1 MTSQNSGTG
10 REPAR
15 SCAECGTRAEPG
27 QSFCD
32 SCGAVLGW
40 SGAPDRSDA
49 ARRDPVRAKAA
60 APARDSAAGGGAGGT
75 GGSGRSGRSGGSSG
89 SSGSSGNG
97 DQPGWDAFATPG
109 AGTGTARTGHGPA
122 VAATPGPDSGR
133 RGEDETGWPQAGAA
147 GPSTGVRLARNAGP
161 RPGDEDADRST
172 GRSGDGEASARWSGD
187 GEAAAGWSG
196 ARRTDTAPDSESA
209 AGQRRPGSAD
219 GSGPAAGHRHSDGT
233 DGSRSAAGHRQSGSA
248 DSSGSAAGH
257 GHSDGADGSG
267 RAGAR
272 QSPAAAS
279 VGSGATPD
287 SPPRHDHPATAPD
300 SPSAASAGAGPAG
313 LREWDTNS
321 PAAPASHSSLD
332 LSPGARDNT
341 RPESGGD
348 THPGIHPDDDADTE
362 PVPTTASRGH
372 HPSTDSTHSS
382 RATGFSGSTD
392 SSDSTAE
399 RARSLLIPVSDP
411 EPRAPASP
419 AVAPVLPGRPVAN
432 RPQVRAPGPEFGP
445 QGGTP
450 CPWCATPNLPDRHY
464 CARCAMPMA
473 GGGPSAPGRQ
483 PWWRRIPGFGVAQTP
498 WAGDRPRLRRG
509 FGAVMNWV
517 VGGLVLALI
526 ITLVLNIGDGV
537 NATRDHF
544 AKRAAVGPD
553 SVKASRSYPGHPAQ
567 RAFDKLSNTWW
578 GPGVSGTGEGQWL
591 EARFAQPTRLLDL
604 VITSGV
610 STQPDKLSQSAL
622 PHRIEAV
629 ITTADGKKKS
639 RIINLDQ
646 SAGGQRR
653 KFRVGEVSS
662 VRFIVRSSYA
672 TDAKKQVS
680 IAEIE
685 FFTRSNSNSS

>member
-40 SGAPDRSDA
+40 SGGPDRSDA
-49 ARRDPVRAKAA
+49 ARREPVRAEAA
-60 APARDSAAGGGAGGT
+60 APARDSAAGGAAVS
-75 GGSGRSGRSGGSSG
+75 GGSGGSGE
-89 SSGSSGNG
+89 
-97 DQPGWDAFATPG
+97 QPGWDAFAAPG
-109 AGTGTARTGHGPA
+109 AGTGTARTGHDPA
-122 VAATPGPDSGR
+122 VAATPGAAGGR
-133 RGEDETGWPQAGAA
+133 RGEDETGWPDAGAAGA

-161 RPGDEDADRST
+161 RPGDEGADHSADRPA
-172 GRSGDGEASARWSGD
+172 GRAADGG
-187 GEAAAGWSG
+187 AAAGRSG
-196 ARRTDTAPDSESA
+196 ARRTDTAPDSESVAGLRRSGGADDSGA
-209 AGQRRPGSAD
+209 AAVHRQPGSAD
-219 GSGPAAGHRHSDGT
+219 S
-233 DGSRSAAGHRQSGSA
+233 SRSAAGHRQSDGS
-248 DSSGSAAGH
+248 G
-257 GHSDGADGSG
+257 GSG
-267 RAGAR
+267 RAGTR
-272 QSPAAAS
+272 QSSAAS
-279 VGSGATPD
+279 VGSGTAPD
-287 SPPRHDHPATAPD
+287 SPPRHDHPDTAPD

-321 PAAPASHSSLD
+321 PAAPPSYGSLD
-332 LSPGARDNT
+332 LSSGGRDNAHPDA
-341 RPESGGD
+341 RPD

-372 HPSTDSTHSS
+372 HPSP
-382 RATGFSGSTD
+382 D

-411 EPRAPASP
+411 EPRAPAAP

-450 CPWCATPNLPDRHY
+450 CPWCATLNLPDRHY
-464 CARCAMPMA
+464 CGRCAMPMA

-517 VGGLVLALI
+517 VGGVVLALI
-526 ITLVLNIGDGV
+526 VTLVLTIGDGV
-537 NATRDHF
+537 DATRDHF

-553 SVKASRSYPGHPAQ
+553 SVKASRSYSGHGASL
-567 RAFDKLSNTWW
+567 AFDKLSNTWW
-578 GPGVSGTGEGQWL
+578 GPGVSGNGEGQWL
-591 EARFAQPTRLLDL
+591 EARFDQPTRLLDL

-622 PHRIEAV
+622 PHRIEAL
-629 ITTADGKKKS
+629 ITAADGKKS
-639 RIINLDQ
+639 TRIINLDQ

-653 KFRVGEVSS
+653 KFRVGAVSS
-662 VRFIVRSSYA
+662 VRFTVKSAYA

>member
-40 SGAPDRSDA
+40 SGGPDRSDA
-49 ARRDPVRAKAA
+49 ARRDPVRAEAT
-60 APARDSAAGGGAGGT
+60 APARDSAAGGAGGHPSREGAGT
-75 GGSGRSGRSGGSSG
+75 GGSGSTGSS
-89 SSGSSGNG
+89 G
-97 DQPGWDAFATPG
+97 DQPGWDAFAQPG
-109 AGTGTARTGHGPA
+109 AGTGTARTGHDPA
-122 VAATPGPDSGR
+122 VAATPGSGSGR
-133 RGEDETGWPQAGAA
+133 RGEDETRWPEAGAA

-161 RPGDEDADRST
+161 RPGDEGADRPADHAAD
-172 GRSGDGEASARWSGD
+172 RAGDS
-187 GEAAAGWSG
+187 EAAAGWSG
-196 ARRTDTAPDSESA
+196 ARRTDTAPS
-209 AGQRRPGSAD
+209 
-219 GSGPAAGHRHSDGT
+219 SDA
-233 DGSRSAAGHRQSGSA
+233 AAGHRQSDGSG
-248 DSSGSAAGH
+248 GSV
-257 GHSDGADGSG
+257 SSG

-272 QSPAAAS
+272 QSPAAP
-279 VGSGATPD
+279 VGSGTAPD
-287 SPPRHDHPATAPD
+287 SPPRHDHPATEPD
-300 SPSAASAGAGPAG
+300 SPSSPSAASAGAGQAGPAG
-313 LREWDTNS
+313 FQEWDTNS

-332 LSPGARDNT
+332 LSAAARDNARQDT
-341 RPESGGD
+341 DPD
-348 THPGIHPDDDADTE
+348 THPGTHPDTHSDDDADTE

-372 HPSTDSTHSS
+372 HPSTDSTSSTNSGHS
-382 RATGFSGSTD
+382 TGFSGSTDFSGSAD

-450 CPWCATPNLPDRHY
+450 CPWCATLNLPDRHY
-464 CARCAMPMA
+464 CGRCAMPMA
-473 GGGPSAPGRQ
+473 GGGPTAPGRQ

-622 PHRIEAV
+622 PHRIEAL
-629 ITTADGKKKS
+629 ITAADGKKTT

-653 KFRVGEVSS
+653 KFRVGAVSS
-662 VRFIVRSSYA
+662 VRFTVKSAYA

>member
-40 SGAPDRSDA
+40 SGGPDRSDT
-49 ARRDPVRAKAA
+49 ARRDPVRAEAT
-60 APARDSAAGGGAGGT
+60 APARDSAAGSAGGHPSREGAGAGGSG
-75 GGSGRSGRSGGSSG
+75 GGSGSTGGTGSS
-89 SSGSSGNG
+89 G
-97 DQPGWDAFATPG
+97 DQPGWDAFAQPG
-109 AGTGTARTGHGPA
+109 AGTGTARTGHDPA
-122 VAATPGPDSGR
+122 AAAAPGSGSGR
-133 RGEDETGWPQAGAA
+133 RGEDETRWPEAGAA
-147 GPSTGVRLARNAGP
+147 GTAGPNTGVRLARNAGP
-161 RPGDEDADRST
+161 RPGDEGADHPGDHAADRA
-172 GRSGDGEASARWSGD
+172 GDD
-187 GEAAAGWSG
+187 EAAAGWSG
-196 ARRTDTAPDSESA
+196 ARRTDTSPGSDAA
-209 AGQRRPGSAD
+209 AGHRRPGSAD
-219 GSGPAAGHRHSDGT
+219 GSG
-233 DGSRSAAGHRQSGSA
+233 SAAGHRQSDGS
-248 DSSGSAAGH
+248 DS
-257 GHSDGADGSG
+257 SG
-267 RAGAR
+267 RAGTR
-272 QSPAAAS
+272 QSPAAP
-279 VGSGATPD
+279 VGSGTEPD
-287 SPPRHDHPATAPD
+287 SPPRHDHPATEPD
-300 SPSAASAGAGPAG
+300 SPSAASAGAGQAGPAG
-313 LREWDTNS
+313 FQEWDTNS
-321 PAAPASHSSLD
+321 PAASASYSSLD
-332 LSPGARDNT
+332 LSTAAARDNA
-341 RPESGGD
+341 RPDTDPD
-348 THPGIHPDDDADTE
+348 THPGIHPDDTADTE

-372 HPSTDSTHSS
+372 HPSTDSTDSTHSGHS
-382 RATGFSGSTD
+382 TGFSGSAGSTGSVD
-392 SSDSTAE
+392 PSNSSDSTAE

-411 EPRAPASP
+411 EPRTPASP

-450 CPWCATPNLPDRHY
+450 CPWCATLNLPDRHY
-464 CARCAMPMA
+464 CGRCAMPMA

-517 VGGLVLALI
+517 VGGLALALI
-526 ITLVLNIGDGV
+526 ITLVVNIGAGV
-537 NATRDHF
+537 DATRDHF

-622 PHRIEAV
+622 PHRIEAL
-629 ITTADGKKKS
+629 ITAADGKKTT

-653 KFRVGEVSS
+653 KFRVGAVSS
-662 VRFIVRSSYA
+662 VRFTVKSAYA

>member
-40 SGAPDRSDA
+40 SGGPDRSDA
-49 ARRDPVRAKAA
+49 ARRDPVRAEAT
-60 APARDSAAGGGAGGT
+60 APARDSASGGAAAS
-75 GGSGRSGRSGGSSG
+75 GGSRGSGSSGGSS
-89 SSGSSGNG
+89 

-109 AGTGTARTGHGPA
+109 AGTGTARTGHDPA
-122 VAATPGPDSGR
+122 VAATPGADGGR
-133 RGEDETGWPQAGAA
+133 RGEDEAGWPEAGAS

-161 RPGDEDADRST
+161 RPGDEDADHHA
-172 GRSGDGEASARWSGD
+172 GHSADRPAARAGD

-196 ARRTDTAPDSESA
+196 ARHTDTPPDSEVA
-209 AGQRRPGSAD
+209 AGHRRSGSADGSGTGSRQPGSAD
-219 GSGPAAGHRHSDGT
+219 GSGSAAGHRHSDG
-233 DGSRSAAGHRQSGSA
+233 S
-248 DSSGSAAGH
+248 
-257 GHSDGADGSG
+257 DGSG
-267 RAGAR
+267 RAGNR
-272 QSPAAAS
+272 PSPAAS
-279 VGSGATPD
+279 VGSGTASD
-287 SPPRHDHPATAPD
+287 SPPRHDHSATAPGD
-300 SPSAASAGAGPAG
+300 SAPAASPGAGPAG
-313 LREWDTNS
+313 LQEWDTNS
-321 PAAPASHSSLD
+321 PAAPPSYSSLD
-332 LSPGARDNT
+332 LSPGARDNANQDA
-341 RPESGGD
+341 RPDARPD
-348 THPGIHPDDDADTE
+348 THPGIHPDDTADTE

-372 HPSTDSTHSS
+372 HPSPDSTHSS
-382 RATGFSGSTD
+382 HSTGFSGSTGSTGSTD
-392 SSDSTAE
+392 PSGSSDSTAE

-450 CPWCATPNLPDRHY
+450 CPWCATLNLPDRHY
-464 CARCAMPMA
+464 CGRCAMPMA

-517 VGGLVLALI
+517 VGGVVLALI
-526 ITLVLNIGDGV
+526 VTLVLNIGDGV
-537 NATRDHF
+537 DATRDHF

-591 EARFAQPTRLLDL
+591 EARFDQPTRLLDL

-622 PHRIEAV
+622 PHRIEAL
-629 ITTADGKKKS
+629 ITAADGKKTT

-662 VRFIVRSSYA
+662 VRFTVKSAYA

>member
-32 SCGAVLGW
+32 SCGAVLDW
-40 SGAPDRSDA
+40 SDAPDRSDA
-49 ARRDPVRAKAA
+49 ARRDPVRTEATATA
-60 APARDSAAGGGAGGT
+60 TAPARDSASGGAAVV
-75 GGSGRSGRSGGSSG
+75 GGSGGSGGSSG
-89 SSGSSGNG
+89 SGGSG

-109 AGTGTARTGHGPA
+109 AGTGTARTGHDPA
-122 VAATPGPDSGR
+122 VAATPGAGGGR
-133 RGEDETGWPQAGAA
+133 RGEDETGWPEAGAAGAGA

-161 RPGDEDADRST
+161 RPGDEDSDHHADHSADRP
-172 GRSGDGEASARWSGD
+172 AARAGD

-196 ARRTDTAPDSESA
+196 TRHGDTAPDSDSESA
-209 AGQRRPGSAD
+209 AGHRRSGSAEGSGSAAGARQPGRAPGSDPATGHRQPGSAD
-219 GSGPAAGHRHSDGT
+219 GSGA
-233 DGSRSAAGHRQSGSA
+233 AAGHRQSDG
-248 DSSGSAAGH
+248 
-257 GHSDGADGSG
+257 SDGSGGSG
-267 RAGAR
+267 RAGTR
-272 QSPAAAS
+272 PSPAAS
-279 VGSGATPD
+279 VGSGTASD
-287 SPPRHDHPATAPD
+287 SPQRHDHPATAPGN
-300 SPSAASAGAGPAG
+300 SAPAASAGAGPAG
-313 LREWDTNS
+313 PAGPAGLQEWDTNS
-321 PAAPASHSSLD
+321 PAAPASYSSLD
-332 LSPGARDNT
+332 LSPGARDNAHPDA
-341 RPESGGD
+341 RPDARPD

-372 HPSTDSTHSS
+372 HPS
-382 RATGFSGSTD
+382 AD

-432 RPQVRAPGPEFGP
+432 RPQVRAPGPEFGT

-450 CPWCATPNLPDRHY
+450 CPWCATLNLPDRHY
-464 CARCAMPMA
+464 CGRCAMPMSGA
-473 GGGPSAPGRQ
+473 GPTAPGRQ

-517 VGGLVLALI
+517 VGGVVLALI
-526 ITLVLNIGDGV
+526 VTLVLNIGDGV
-537 NATRDHF
+537 DATRDHF

-610 STQPDKLSQSAL
+610 STQPDKLSESAL
-622 PHRIEAV
+622 PHRIEAL
-629 ITTADGKKKS
+629 ITAADGKKTT

-653 KFRVGEVSS
+653 KFRVGAVSS
-662 VRFIVRSSYA
+662 VRFTVKSAYA

>member
-40 SGAPDRSDA
+40 SGGPDRADA
-49 ARRDPVRAKAA
+49 ARRDPVRAEAA
-60 APARDSAAGGGAGGT
+60 APARDSAAGAGG
-75 GGSGRSGRSGGSSG
+75 S
-89 SSGSSGNG
+89 G

-109 AGTGTARTGHGPA
+109 AGTGTARTGHDPA
-122 VAATPGPDSGR
+122 AAAAPGPGSGR
-133 RGEDETGWPQAGAA
+133 RAEDETGWPDAGATGPGTGAGAA
-147 GPSTGVRLARNAGP
+147 GPGTGVRLARNAGP
-161 RPGDEDADRST
+161 RPDDEGADHHPSGRTGD
-172 GRSGDGEASARWSGD
+172 SG
-187 GEAAAGWSG
+187 AATAWSG
-196 ARRTDTAPDSESA
+196 ARRTDTTADS
-209 AGQRRPGSAD
+209 GSVT
-219 GSGPAAGHRHSDGT
+219 GPRQSYGT
-233 DGSRSAAGHRQSGSA
+233 DGSDGSWRSGTRQSDGGDGS
-248 DSSGSAAGH
+248 GRTGR
-257 GHSDGADGSG
+257 GHSDGAGGSGHTGTRQSDGGDGSG
-267 RAGAR
+267 RAGTR
-272 QSPAAAS
+272 QSDGGDGSGRAGTQQAYAAPA
-279 VGSGATPD
+279 GSGAAPS
-287 SPPRHDHPATAPD
+287 SPPRHDHPATEPG
-300 SPSAASAGAGPAG
+300 SAGAGPAG

-321 PAAPASHSSLD
+321 PAAPASYGDPDVPS
-332 LSPGARDNT
+332 GARDNA
-341 RPESGGD
+341 RPDTD
-348 THPGIHPDDDADTE
+348 THPGIHPDDTADTE
-362 PVPTTASRGH
+362 PVPTTGGRGH
-372 HPSTDSTHSS
+372 HLPPDSAHS
-382 RATGFSGSTD
+382 TGFSGSTD

-411 EPRAPASP
+411 EPRAPAAP

-432 RPQVRAPGPEFGP
+432 RPQVRAPGPEFGM

-464 CARCAMPMA
+464 CGRCAMPMS
-473 GGGPSAPGRQ
+473 GGGPAAPGRQ

-526 ITLVLNIGDGV
+526 VTLVLNIGAGV
-537 NATRDHF
+537 DATRDHF

-622 PHRIEAV
+622 PHRIEAL
-629 ITTADGKKKS
+629 ITTADGKKTT

-653 KFRVGEVSS
+653 KFRVGAVSS
-662 VRFIVRSSYA
+662 VRFTVKSAYA

>member
-15 SCAECGTRAEPG
+15 SCVECGTRAEPG

-40 SGAPDRSDA
+40 SGGPDRADA
-49 ARRDPVRAKAA
+49 ARRDPVRAEAA
-60 APARDSAAGGGAGGT
+60 APARDSAAGGAAVAGG
-75 GGSGRSGRSGGSSG
+75 S
-89 SSGSSGNG
+89 G

-109 AGTGTARTGHGPA
+109 AGTGTARTGHDPA
-122 VAATPGPDSGR
+122 VAATPGPGSGR
-133 RGEDETGWPQAGAA
+133 LGEDEAGWPQAGTA

-161 RPGDEDADRST
+161 RPDDEDADRST
-172 GRSGDGEASARWSGD
+172 GRSGD

-209 AGQRRPGSAD
+209 AG
-219 GSGPAAGHRHSDGT
+219 
-233 DGSRSAAGHRQSGSA
+233 HRQSGSA
-248 DSSGSAAGH
+248 DGSGAAAGH
-257 GHSDGADGSG
+257 RQSDGSDGAHGSG
-267 RAGAR
+267 RAGTR
-272 QSPAAAS
+272 QSPAAP
-279 VGSGATPD
+279 VGSGTAPS

-300 SPSAASAGAGPAG
+300 SAPAASAGAGSAG
-313 LREWDTNS
+313 LQEWDTNS
-321 PAAPASHSSLD
+321 PAAPASYGSLD
-332 LSPGARDNT
+332 LSPGARDNA
-341 RPESGGD
+341 RPDARPD
-348 THPGIHPDDDADTE
+348 THPGIHPDDTADTE

-372 HPSTDSTHSS
+372 HPSTDSTHSTHS
-382 RATGFSGSTD
+382 GHSTGFSGSTDSAD

-450 CPWCATPNLPDRHY
+450 CPWCATLNLPDRHY
-464 CARCAMPMA
+464 CGRCAMPMA

-517 VGGLVLALI
+517 VGGVVLALI
-526 ITLVLNIGDGV
+526 VTLVLNIGDGV
-537 NATRDHF
+537 DATRDHF

-553 SVKASRSYPGHPAQ
+553 SVKASRSYSGHGATL
-567 RAFDKLSNTWW
+567 AFDKLNNTWW
-578 GPGVSGTGEGQWL
+578 GPGVSGSGDGQWL

-629 ITTADGKKKS
+629 ITTAEGKKTT

-653 KFRVGEVSS
+653 KFRVGAVTS
-662 VRFIVRSSYA
+662 VRFIVRSAYA
-672 TDAKKQVS
+672 ADPKKQVS

>member
-40 SGAPDRSDA
+40 SGGPDRADA
-49 ARRDPVRAKAA
+49 ARREPVRAEAA
-60 APARDSAAGGGAGGT
+60 APARDSAAGGAAVS
-75 GGSGRSGRSGGSSG
+75 GGSGGSGE
-89 SSGSSGNG
+89 
-97 DQPGWDAFATPG
+97 QPGWDAFAAPG
-109 AGTGTARTGHGPA
+109 AGTGTARTGHDPA
-122 VAATPGPDSGR
+122 VAATPGAAGGR
-133 RGEDETGWPQAGAA
+133 RGEDETGWPDAGAA
-147 GPSTGVRLARNAGP
+147 GASTGVRLARNAGP
-161 RPGDEDADRST
+161 RPGDEGADHSADRPAD
-172 GRSGDGEASARWSGD
+172 RAGD
-187 GEAAAGWSG
+187 GEAAAGRSG
-196 ARRTDTAPDSESA
+196 ARRTDTAPDSESV
-209 AGQRRPGSAD
+209 AGLRRSGSAD
-219 GSGPAAGHRHSDGT
+219 GSG
-233 DGSRSAAGHRQSGSA
+233 SATGQRQSG
-248 DSSGSAAGH
+248 
-257 GHSDGADGSG
+257 GSG
-267 RAGAR
+267 RAGTR
-272 QSPAAAS
+272 QSPAAS
-279 VGSGATPD
+279 VGSGTAPD
-287 SPPRHDHPATAPD
+287 SPPRHDHPDTAPD

-321 PAAPASHSSLD
+321 PAAPASYGSLD
-332 LSPGARDNT
+332 LSSDGRDNA
-341 RPESGGD
+341 RPEAGPD

-372 HPSTDSTHSS
+372 HPSP
-382 RATGFSGSTD
+382 D

-411 EPRAPASP
+411 EPRAPAAP

-450 CPWCATPNLPDRHY
+450 CPWCATLNLPDRHY
-464 CARCAMPMA
+464 CGRCAMPMA

-517 VGGLVLALI
+517 VGGVVLALI
-526 ITLVLNIGDGV
+526 VTLVLNIGDGV
-537 NATRDHF
+537 DATRDHF

-553 SVKASRSYPGHPAQ
+553 SVKASRSYSGHGASL
-567 RAFDKLSNTWW
+567 AFDKLSNTWW
-578 GPGVSGTGEGQWL
+578 GPGVSGNGEGQWL
-591 EARFAQPTRLLDL
+591 EARFDQPTRLLDL

-622 PHRIEAV
+622 PHRIEAL
-629 ITTADGKKKS
+629 ITAADGKKS
-639 RIINLDQ
+639 TRIINLDQ

-653 KFRVGEVSS
+653 KFRVGAVSS
-662 VRFIVRSSYA
+662 VRFTVKSAYA

>member
-49 ARRDPVRAKAA
+49 ARRDPVRAEAA

-75 GGSGRSGRSGGSSG
+75 GGSG
-89 SSGSSGNG
+89 GNG

-122 VAATPGPDSGR
+122 VAATPGAAGGR
-133 RGEDETGWPQAGAA
+133 RGEDEAGWPEAGAA

-172 GRSGDGEASARWSGD
+172 GRSGDGEA
-187 GEAAAGWSG
+187 AAGWSG

-209 AGQRRPGSAD
+209 AGQRRSGSAD
-219 GSGPAAGHRHSDGT
+219 GSGPAAVHRQSDGT
-233 DGSRSAAGHRQSGSA
+233 
-248 DSSGSAAGH
+248 
-257 GHSDGADGSG
+257 DGSG

-279 VGSGATPD
+279 VGSGTTPD

-300 SPSAASAGAGPAG
+300 SPSTASAGAGPAG

-332 LSPGARDNT
+332 LSPGARDNA

-498 WAGDRPRLRRG
+498 WAGERPRLRRG

>member
-15 SCAECGTRAEPG
+15 NCAECGTRAEPG

-40 SGAPDRSDA
+40 SGDPDRADA
-49 ARRDPVRAKAA
+49 ARRDPVRAEAA
-60 APARDSAAGGGAGGT
+60 TGRADGS
-75 GGSGRSGRSGGSSG
+75 GGSGGS
-89 SSGSSGNG
+89 G

-109 AGTGTARTGHGPA
+109 AGTGTARTGHDPA
-122 VAATPGPDSGR
+122 VAATPGAGGGR
-133 RGEDETGWPQAGAA
+133 GGGDETGWPDAPAPAAAA

-161 RPGDEDADRST
+161 RPGDEGADHHAGHSADRP
-172 GRSGDGEASARWSGD
+172 AARAGD
-187 GEAAAGWSG
+187 GEAAADWSG
-196 ARRTDTAPDSESA
+196 ARHTDTAPDSEAA
-209 AGQRRPGSAD
+209 AGHRRSGSAD
-219 GSGPAAGHRHSDGT
+219 GSGPTS
-233 DGSRSAAGHRQSGSA
+233 GSRQPGST
-248 DSSGSAAGH
+248 DSSGSAAET
-257 GHSDGADGSG
+257 
-267 RAGAR
+267 R
-272 QSPAAAS
+272 QSPAAS
-279 VGSGATPD
+279 VGSG
-287 SPPRHDHPATAPD
+287 TAPD
-300 SPSAASAGAGPAG
+300 SPSSASAGAGQAGPAG
-313 LREWDTNS
+313 LQEWDTNS
-321 PAAPASHSSLD
+321 PAAPPSYSSLD
-332 LSPGARDNT
+332 LSPGARDNANPDA
-341 RPESGGD
+341 RPD
-348 THPGIHPDDDADTE
+348 THPGIHPDDTADTE
-362 PVPTTASRGH
+362 PVPTTASGGH
-372 HPSTDSTHSS
+372 HPS
-382 RATGFSGSTD
+382 AD

-450 CPWCATPNLPDRHY
+450 CPWCATLNLPDRHY
-464 CARCAMPMA
+464 CGRCAMPMA

-517 VGGLVLALI
+517 VGGVVLALI
-526 ITLVLNIGDGV
+526 VTLVLNIGDGV
-537 NATRDHF
+537 DATRDHF

-591 EARFAQPTRLLDL
+591 EARFDQPTRLLDL

-622 PHRIEAV
+622 PHRIEAL
-629 ITTADGKKKS
+629 ITAADGKKTT

-662 VRFIVRSSYA
+662 VRFTVKSAYA

>member
-40 SGAPDRSDA
+40 SGGPDRADA
-49 ARRDPVRAKAA
+49 ARRDPVRAEAA
-60 APARDSAAGGGAGGT
+60 APARDSAAVGT
-75 GGSGRSGRSGGSSG
+75 APAADSPSREGSGSGDR
-89 SSGSSGNG
+89 
-97 DQPGWDAFATPG
+97 PGWDAFAHPG
-109 AGTGTARTGHGPA
+109 AGTGTARTGHDPA
-122 VAATPGPDSGR
+122 AAAAPGPGSGR
-133 RGEDETGWPQAGAA
+133 REEDGAGWPDAGAA
-147 GPSTGVRLARNAGP
+147 GPGTGVRLARNAGP
-161 RPGDEDADRST
+161 RPGDEDADRSA
-172 GRSGDGEASARWSGD
+172 GRPGDD
-187 GEAAAGWSG
+187 EAATARSG
-196 ARRTDTAPDSESA
+196 ARHTDTTPDSERA
-209 AGQRRPGSAD
+209 TWPRQ
-219 GSGPAAGHRHSDGT
+219 SDGT
-233 DGSRSAAGHRQSGSA
+233 DGTGNTGTRQSDGSDGSGRTGRGQS
-248 DSSGSAAGH
+248 DS
-257 GHSDGADGSG
+257 SDGAWRAGTHQSDGGDGSG
-267 RAGAR
+267 RAGT
-272 QSPAAAS
+272 QPPFAAPS
-279 VGSGATPD
+279 GSGAASAPL
-287 SPPRHDHPATAPD
+287 PRHDHSATAPD
-300 SPSAASAGAGPAG
+300 SASAAATGAGSAG
-313 LREWDTNS
+313 LQEWDTNS
-321 PAAPASHSSLD
+321 PAAPASYGSLD
-332 LSPGARDNT
+332 LSAGARDND
-341 RPESGGD
+341 RPD
-348 THPGIHPDDDADTE
+348 THPDTRRGTRPDIHPDDDADTE
-362 PVPTTASRGH
+362 PVPTTAGRGH
-372 HPSTDSTHSS
+372 HPSPDSAHSAHS
-382 RATGFSGSTD
+382 AHSTGFSGSAD

-411 EPRAPASP
+411 EPRAPVSP

-432 RPQVRAPGPEFGP
+432 RPQVRAPGPEFGA
-445 QGGTP
+445 QGGIP
-450 CPWCATPNLPDRHY
+450 CPWCATLTLPDRHY
-464 CARCAMPMA
+464 CGRCAMPMA
-473 GGGPSAPGRQ
+473 GGGPAAPGRQ
-483 PWWRRIPGFGVAQTP
+483 PWWRRIPGFGTVQTP

-526 ITLVLNIGDGV
+526 VTLVLNVGAWVD
-537 NATRDHF
+537 ATRDHF

-622 PHRIEAV
+622 PHRIEAL
-629 ITTADGKKKS
+629 ITAADGKKTT

-653 KFRVGEVSS
+653 KFRVGAVSS
-662 VRFIVRSSYA
+662 VRFTVKSAYA

>member
-40 SGAPDRSDA
+40 SGGPDRADA
-49 ARRDPVRAKAA
+49 ARRDPVRAEAA
-60 APARDSAAGGGAGGT
+60 APARDSASGGAAVAGG
-75 GGSGRSGRSGGSSG
+75 S
-89 SSGSSGNG
+89 G
-97 DQPGWDAFATPG
+97 DQPGWDAFAHPG
-109 AGTGTARTGHGPA
+109 AGTGTARTGHDPA
-122 VAATPGPDSGR
+122 AAATPGPGGGR
-133 RGEDETGWPQAGAA
+133 RGDDEAGWPQTGAA

-161 RPGDEDADRST
+161 RPDDEDADRST
-172 GRSGDGEASARWSGD
+172 GRSGDGEAAD
-187 GEAAAGWSG
+187 GWSG

-209 AGQRRPGSAD
+209 AG
-219 GSGPAAGHRHSDGT
+219 
-233 DGSRSAAGHRQSGSA
+233 HRQS
-248 DSSGSAAGH
+248 DR
-257 GHSDGADGSG
+257 SDGADDSGRAGTRQAHAADGSG
-267 RAGAR
+267 RAGTR
-272 QSPAAAS
+272 QAPDRP
-279 VGSGATPD
+279 VGSGTAP
-287 SPPRHDHPATAPD
+287 SSSSRHDHPGTGPD
-300 SPSAASAGAGPAG
+300 SASAASAGAGPAG
-313 LREWDTNS
+313 LQEWDTNS
-321 PAAPASHSSLD
+321 PAAPASHGSLD
-332 LSPGARDNT
+332 LSPGARDNA
-341 RPESGGD
+341 RPD
-348 THPGIHPDDDADTE
+348 THPDMRRDDTADTADTE
-362 PVPTTASRGH
+362 PVPTTAGRGH

-382 RATGFSGSTD
+382 RSTGFSGSTDSTD

-445 QGGTP
+445 QGGIP

-464 CARCAMPMA
+464 CGRCAMPMS
-473 GGGPSAPGRQ
+473 GDGPTAPGRQ

-526 ITLVLNIGDGV
+526 VTLVLNIGDGIQ
-537 NATRDHF
+537 ATRDHF

-591 EARFAQPTRLLDL
+591 EARFDQPTRLLDL

-622 PHRIEAV
+622 PHRVEAL
-629 ITTADGKKKS
+629 ITAADGKKTT

-653 KFRVGEVSS
+653 KFRVGEVTS
-662 VRFIVRSSYA
+662 VRFTVRSAYA

>member
-40 SGAPDRSDA
+40 SGGPDRSDA
-49 ARRDPVRAKAA
+49 ARRDPVRAEAA
-60 APARDSAAGGGAGGT
+60 APARDSAAGGAAV
-75 GGSGRSGRSGGSSG
+75 SGGS
-89 SSGSSGNG
+89 G

-109 AGTGTARTGHGPA
+109 AGTGTARTGHDPA
-122 VAATPGPDSGR
+122 VAATPGAAGGR
-133 RGEDETGWPQAGAA
+133 RGEDEAGAAGAA

-161 RPGDEDADRST
+161 RPGGEGADHSADRPAD
-172 GRSGDGEASARWSGD
+172 RAGDGG
-187 GEAAAGWSG
+187 AAAGWSG
-196 ARRTDTAPDSESA
+196 ARRTDTAPDSESV
-209 AGQRRPGSAD
+209 AGLRQSGSAD
-219 GSGPAAGHRHSDGT
+219 GSGA
-233 DGSRSAAGHRQSGSA
+233 AAGHRQSGG
-248 DSSGSAAGH
+248 SG
-257 GHSDGADGSG
+257 GSG
-267 RAGAR
+267 RAGTR
-272 QSPAAAS
+272 QSPAAS
-279 VGSGATPD
+279 VGSGTAPD

-313 LREWDTNS
+313 LQEWDTNS
-321 PAAPASHSSLD
+321 PAAPASYSSLD
-332 LSPGARDNT
+332 LSSGGRDNSRPDARPDT
-341 RPESGGD
+341 RPD

-372 HPSTDSTHSS
+372 HP
-382 RATGFSGSTD
+382 AAD

-411 EPRAPASP
+411 EPRAPTAP

-450 CPWCATPNLPDRHY
+450 CPWCATLNLPDRHY
-464 CARCAMPMA
+464 CGRCAMPMA

-517 VGGLVLALI
+517 VGGVVLALI
-526 ITLVLNIGDGV
+526 VTLVLNIGDGV
-537 NATRDHF
+537 DATRDHF

-553 SVKASRSYPGHPAQ
+553 SVKASRSYSGHGASL
-567 RAFDKLSNTWW
+567 AFDKLSNTWW
-578 GPGVSGTGEGQWL
+578 GPGVSGNGEGQWL
-591 EARFAQPTRLLDL
+591 EARFDQPTRLLDL

-622 PHRIEAV
+622 PHRIEAL
-629 ITTADGKKKS
+629 ITAADGKKS
-639 RIINLDQ
+639 TRIINLDQ

-653 KFRVGEVSS
+653 KFRVGAVSS
-662 VRFIVRSSYA
+662 VRFTVKSAYA

>member
-15 SCAECGTRAEPG
+15 SCAECGTRAGPG

-40 SGAPDRSDA
+40 SGGPDRADS
-49 ARRDPVRAKAA
+49 ARRDPVRAEAA
-60 APARDSAAGGGAGGT
+60 APARDSAAGGAAGSDGA
-75 GGSGRSGRSGGSSG
+75 GGSSG
-89 SSGSSGNG
+89 SSGSGGSG
-97 DQPGWDAFATPG
+97 DQPGWDAFAHPG
-109 AGTGTARTGHGPA
+109 AGTGTARTGHDP
-122 VAATPGPDSGR
+122 
-133 RGEDETGWPQAGAA
+133 AGAA
-147 GPSTGVRLARNAGP
+147 APGPGSGRQGEDGAGWPDAGSAAPGTGVRLARNAGP
-161 RPGDEDADRST
+161 RPGDEGADHPADHSADRPA
-172 GRSGDGEASARWSGD
+172 GRPGD
-187 GEAAAGWSG
+187 GEAAAGWSD
-196 ARRTDTAPDSESA
+196 ARHTDTTPDSERA
-209 AGQRRPGSAD
+209 AWS
-219 GSGPAAGHRHSDGT
+219 
-233 DGSRSAAGHRQSGSA
+233 RQSDDADSSGRSGTRQSDSA
-248 DSSGSAAGH
+248 DSSG
-257 GHSDGADGSG
+257 
-267 RAGAR
+267 RAGTQQPYVA
-272 QSPAAAS
+272 PAGTGAAPAPLPRHDHS
-279 VGSGATPD
+279 TTAPS
-287 SPPRHDHPATAPD
+287 SSPRHDHPATTPD
-300 SPSAASAGAGPAG
+300 SASAASAGAGSAGAGSAG
-313 LREWDTNS
+313 LQEWDTNS
-321 PAAPASHSSLD
+321 PAAPASYGSPD
-332 LSPGARDNT
+332 LSPGARDNA
-341 RPESGGD
+341 RPD
-348 THPGIHPDDDADTE
+348 THPDTRRGTHPDIHPDDDADTE
-362 PVPTTASRGH
+362 PVPTTAGRGH
-372 HPSTDSTHSS
+372 HPSLDSTHSS
-382 RATGFSGSTD
+382 HSTGFSGSTD

-464 CARCAMPMA
+464 CGRCAMPMS
-473 GGGPSAPGRQ
+473 GGGPAAPGRQ

-526 ITLVLNIGDGV
+526 ITLVLNIGAGV
-537 NATRDHF
+537 DATRDHF

-591 EARFAQPTRLLDL
+591 EARFDQPTRLLDL

-622 PHRIEAV
+622 PHRVEAL
-629 ITTADGKKKS
+629 ITTADGKKTT
-639 RIINLDQ
+639 RVINLDQ

-662 VRFIVRSSYA
+662 VRFTVKSAYA

>member
-40 SGAPDRSDA
+40 SGGPDRSDA
-49 ARRDPVRAKAA
+49 ARRDPVRAEAA
-60 APARDSAAGGGAGGT
+60 APARDSAAGGAAVS
-75 GGSGRSGRSGGSSG
+75 GGSGE
-89 SSGSSGNG
+89 
-97 DQPGWDAFATPG
+97 QPGWDAFAAPG
-109 AGTGTARTGHGPA
+109 AGTGTARTGHDPA
-122 VAATPGPDSGR
+122 VAATPGAAGGR
-133 RGEDETGWPQAGAA
+133 RGEDETGWPDAGAAGA

-161 RPGDEDADRST
+161 RPGDEGADHSADHSA
-172 GRSGDGEASARWSGD
+172 GRAAD
-187 GEAAAGWSG
+187 GEAAAGRSG
-196 ARRTDTAPDSESA
+196 ARRTDTAPDSESV
-209 AGQRRPGSAD
+209 AGIRR
-219 GSGPAAGHRHSDGT
+219 
-233 DGSRSAAGHRQSGSA
+233 SGSA
-248 DSSGSAAGH
+248 DDSGSAAGQRQS
-257 GHSDGADGSG
+257 GGSG
-267 RAGAR
+267 GSGQAGTR
-272 QSPAAAS
+272 QSSAAS
-279 VGSGATPD
+279 VGSGTAPD
-287 SPPRHDHPATAPD
+287 SLPRHDHPDTAPD

-321 PAAPASHSSLD
+321 PAAPASYGSLD
-332 LSPGARDNT
+332 LSSDGRDNA
-341 RPESGGD
+341 RPEAGPD

-372 HPSTDSTHSS
+372 HPSP
-382 RATGFSGSTD
+382 D

-411 EPRAPASP
+411 EPRAPAAP

-450 CPWCATPNLPDRHY
+450 CPWCATLNLPDRHY
-464 CARCAMPMA
+464 CGRCAMPMA

-517 VGGLVLALI
+517 VGGVVLALI
-526 ITLVLNIGDGV
+526 VTLVLNIGDGV

-553 SVKASRSYPGHPAQ
+553 SVKASRSYSGHGASL
-567 RAFDKLSNTWW
+567 AFDKLSNTWW
-578 GPGVSGTGEGQWL
+578 GPGVSGNGEGQWL
-591 EARFAQPTRLLDL
+591 EARFDQPTRLLDL

-622 PHRIEAV
+622 PHRIEAL
-629 ITTADGKKKS
+629 ITAADGKKS
-639 RIINLDQ
+639 TRIINLDQ

-653 KFRVGEVSS
+653 KFRVGAVSS
-662 VRFIVRSSYA
+662 VRFTVKSAYA

>member
-1 MTSQNSGTG
+1 M
-10 REPAR
+10 
-15 SCAECGTRAEPG
+15 RAE
-27 QSFCD
+27 
-32 SCGAVLGW
+32 
-40 SGAPDRSDA
+40 
-49 ARRDPVRAKAA
+49 AA
-60 APARDSAAGGGAGGT
+60 AGAGG
-75 GGSGRSGRSGGSSG
+75 S
-89 SSGSSGNG
+89 G
-97 DQPGWDAFATPG
+97 DQPGWDAFAHPG
-109 AGTGTARTGHGPA
+109 AGTGTARTAHDPA
-122 VAATPGPDSGR
+122 VAATPGPGAGR
-133 RGEDETGWPQAGAA
+133 RGDDEAGWPQAGAA

-161 RPGDEDADRST
+161 RPDDEDSDRST
-172 GRSGDGEASARWSGD
+172 GRSGDGEA
-187 GEAAAGWSG
+187 AADWSG
-196 ARRTDTAPDSESA
+196 ARRTDTTPDSERA
-209 AGQRRPGSAD
+209 AGPHQPDAAEGSERARTRQ
-219 GSGPAAGHRHSDGT
+219 ADGT
-233 DGSRSAAGHRQSGSA
+233 DGSGQARTRQP
-248 DSSGSAAGH
+248 
-257 GHSDGADGSG
+257 DGANGSG
-267 RAGAR
+267 HAGTW
-272 QSPAAAS
+272 QSPAAP
-279 VGSGATPD
+279 VGSGAAPS
-287 SPPRHDHPATAPD
+287 SPPPRYDHPSTAPD
-300 SPSAASAGAGPAG
+300 SAHAASTGAEPTGFQ
-313 LREWDTNS
+313 EWDTNS
-321 PAAPASHSSLD
+321 PAAPASYSSLD
-332 LSPGARDNT
+332 LSPGARDNARPDT
-341 RPESGGD
+341 RPE
-348 THPGIHPDDDADTE
+348 IHPDDMDDTADIE

-382 RATGFSGSTD
+382 HSTGLSGSTGGAGAA
-392 SSDSTAE
+392 DSTAE

-464 CARCAMPMA
+464 CGRCAMPMS
-473 GGGPSAPGRQ
+473 GDGPTAPGRQ

-526 ITLVLNIGDGV
+526 VTLVLNIGSGV
-537 NATRDHF
+537 DATRDHF

-553 SVKASRSYPGHPAQ
+553 SVKASRSYSGHGAQ
-567 RAFDKLSNTWW
+567 LAFDKLSNTWW
-578 GPGVSGTGEGQWL
+578 GPGLSGSGEGQWL

-622 PHRIEAV
+622 PHRIEAR
-629 ITTADGKKKS
+629 ITTADGKKTT

-653 KFRVGEVSS
+653 KFRVGAVTA
-662 VRFIVRSSYA
+662 VRFTVKSAYA
-672 TDAKKQVS
+672 ADAKKQVS

>member
-40 SGAPDRSDA
+40 SGGPDRADA
-49 ARRDPVRAKAA
+49 ARRDPVRAEAA
-60 APARDSAAGGGAGGT
+60 APARDSASGGAAVAGG
-75 GGSGRSGRSGGSSG
+75 S
-89 SSGSSGNG
+89 G
-97 DQPGWDAFATPG
+97 DQPGWDAFAHPG
-109 AGTGTARTGHGPA
+109 AGTGTARTGHDPA
-122 VAATPGPDSGR
+122 AAATPGPGGGR
-133 RGEDETGWPQAGAA
+133 PGEDDAPWPDSRTA
-147 GPSTGVRLARNAGP
+147 GPGTGVRLARNAGP
-161 RPGDEDADRST
+161 RPDDEDSDRST
-172 GRSGDGEASARWSGD
+172 GR
-187 GEAAAGWSG
+187 SG
-196 ARRTDTAPDSESA
+196 ARRTDTAPDS
-209 AGQRRPGSAD
+209 
-219 GSGPAAGHRHSDGT
+219 GPAAVP
-233 DGSRSAAGHRQSGSA
+233 RQSEGP
-248 DSSGSAAGH
+248 
-257 GHSDGADGSG
+257 DGSG
-267 RAGAR
+267 RSGAR
-272 QSPAAAS
+272 QSPAAP
-279 VGSGATPD
+279 VGSGTSPS

-300 SPSAASAGAGPAG
+300 SASAASADTGPAG
-313 LREWDTNS
+313 FQEWDTNS

-332 LSPGARDNT
+332 LSAGARDNAHPDA
-341 RPESGGD
+341 RPD
-348 THPGIHPDDDADTE
+348 ARPDIHPDDTADTE

-372 HPSTDSTHSS
+372 HPSAGSTHSTDS
-382 RATGFSGSTD
+382 TGFSGSTD
-392 SSDSTAE
+392 PSDSTAE

-445 QGGTP
+445 QGGIP

-464 CARCAMPMA
+464 CGRCAMPMS
-473 GGGPSAPGRQ
+473 GDGPTAPGRQ

-526 ITLVLNIGDGV
+526 VTLVLNIGDGIQ
-537 NATRDHF
+537 ATRDHF

-591 EARFAQPTRLLDL
+591 EARFDQPTRLLDL

-622 PHRIEAV
+622 PHRVEAL
-629 ITTADGKKKS
+629 ITAADGKKTT

-653 KFRVGEVSS
+653 KFRVGEVTS
-662 VRFIVRSSYA
+662 VRFTVRSAYA